1 MKKICLLL
9 LFLLLFSG
17 CRKSESGYDSVQDRL
32 MNMTAYNADVEIDYI
47 NGGENAVYKAKQ
59 TAVNDGRYKM
69 VTYYPENLKDCAIL
83 FDGKLIWQYNPNVEK
98 KIKVDSKDKPERSQL
113 ILFTFLENYVK
124 SADTTVTTAKSE
136 GEKCT
141 VLEAEITNGDK
152 LMAKEKL
159 WAGDEDMLPKKLV
172 IYDSDGNE
180 TIVVTFNSFE
190 YNPQLSEN
198 EFVPQNQ

>member
-9 LFLLLFSG
+9 LCALFFGG
-17 CRKSESGYDSVQDRL
+17 CQKSESDYDSVQDRL
-32 MNMTAYNADVEIDYI
+32 MNMTAYRADVDIDYI
-47 NGGENAVYKAKQ
+47 NGGENALYKAKQ

-124 SADTTVTTAKSE
+124 STNTAVTTAKSE
-136 GEKCT
+136 GEQCT
-141 VLEAEITNGDK
+141 VLEAEISNGDK
-152 LMAKEKL
+152 LMAREKL
-159 WAGDEDMLPKKLV
+159 WAGNEDMLPKKLV
-172 IYDSDGNE
+172 IYDGEGNE
-180 TIVVTFNSFE
+180 TIVMTFNSFE

-198 EFVPQNQ
+198 EFTPQNQ